1 MSEVLKLAKLLLVI
15 SVTDATRER
24 SLTQEHCNCKC
35 FKSLYHVSCTLRKD
49 QLAHFGRSGQGF
61 HR

>member
-1 MSEVLKLAKLLLVI
+1 MSEVIKLAKLLLVI

-24 SLTQEHCNCKC
+24 SLTQKHCNSKY

-49 QLAHFGRSGQGF
+49 QLAHFGRSG
-61 HR
+61 